1 MRASLSFV
9 RWANSS
15 LVYISGYWVRSNA
28 FSSSSNWYA
37 VKVVRDL
44 LCFLLSWIPG
54 SASISESPSPSPT
67 AVRSSC
73 FTIKREYFKAMIDIL
88 QNYMDLLYAVW
99 STSSIRFVVLTYLFF
114 VFFSSAKYS
123 GYCANTGHRC
133 FITKTL
139 FDKTISNFPGIHGL

>member
-15 LVYISGYWVRSNA
+15 LVYISGYWVRSKA

-73 FTIKREYFKAMIDIL
+73 FTITIKYLKRYDWYSTIL
-88 QNYMDLLYAVW
+88 HGFIM
-99 STSSIRFVVLTYLFF
+99 RFNSLFF
-114 VFFSSAKYS
+114 ASEYILYWFHLVRWKHVDLHKY
-123 GYCANTGHRC
+123 TH
-133 FITKTL
+133 
-139 FDKTISNFPGIHGL
+139 TIMGLERTFRTNSFYK

>member
-15 LVYISGYWVRSNA
+15 LVYISGYWVLSNA

-73 FTIKREYFKAMIDIL
+73 FTATIKYLKNIAWSSTILHTCISSFWILYIVREWIYFLCWFYLVKWKTCRSLHTYTHNNGFA
-88 QNYMDLLYAVW
+88 A
-99 STSSIRFVVLTYLFF
+99 SISHRFSL
-114 VFFSSAKYS
+114 
-123 GYCANTGHRC
+123 
-133 FITKTL
+133 
-139 FDKTISNFPGIHGL
+139 